1 MARYYYTNAIIWALL
16 VIATLFSFEAV
27 SFASLHQHA
36 LTIAMIFACLKAHLI
51 AQYFM
56 ELRDAPKP
64 WAILFNALFIVATL
78 AIAGIDAAAAYF

>member
-56 ELRDAPKP
+56 ELRDAQTMGH
-64 WAILFNALFIVATL
+64 TL
-78 AIAGIDAAAAYF
+78 QRPVYCRDFGHCRH